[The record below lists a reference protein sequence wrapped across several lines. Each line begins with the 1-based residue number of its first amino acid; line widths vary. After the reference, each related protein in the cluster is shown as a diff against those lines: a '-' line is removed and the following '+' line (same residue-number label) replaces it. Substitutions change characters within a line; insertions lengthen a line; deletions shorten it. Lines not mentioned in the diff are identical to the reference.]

1 MPRMEV
7 FSPKALKRA
16 RARAA
21 FTLDALSQKSGISI
35 QQINRYEKGHVV
47 PREITVLA
55 LADALEIDPD
65 DLYVEE

>member
-1 MPRMEV
+1 MEV

-21 FTLDALSQKSGISI
+21 LTLEVLSQKSGVSI
-35 QQINRYEKGHVV
+35 QQINRYEKNHVI
-47 PREITVLA
+47 PREITILA

-65 DLYVEE
+65 SLYIEQ

>member
-1 MPRMEV
+1 MEV

-21 FTLDALSQKSGISI
+21 LTLEVLGKKSGVSI
-35 QQINRYEKGHVV
+35 QQINRYEKGHVS
-47 PREITVLA
+47 PREITILA

-65 DLYVEE
+65 SLFVEE